1 ANPPLSP
8 VAHCGPLAIPMSV
21 HHLVVLK
28 FKPDTRPAQ
37 IAELFAALERLPRV
51 IPGIEYYAGGPY
63 ASREGLN
70 RGFTHGFL
78 MTFRD
83 AAARDAYLAPPAHEQ
98 VKRDFLPGVEDV
110 VAFDFEA

>member
-1 ANPPLSP
+1 
-8 VAHCGPLAIPMSV
+8 MSV
-21 HHLVVLK
+21 QHLVVLK
-28 FKPDTRPAQ
+28 FKPDTPAAQ
-37 IAELFAALERLPRV
+37 IAELFAALERLRGV
-51 IPGIEYYAGGPY
+51 IPGIDYYAGGPY
-63 ASREGLN
+63 ASPEGLH

-83 AAARDAYLAPPAHEQ
+83 AAARDAYLIHPAHEQ